1 MQFSK
6 EQVRKVAGLANLRL
20 TEEEMDHM
28 AADMSGVLTH
38 MEQLSALDTEG
49 VEPMAQV
56 LYAAEDT
63 AALREDV
70 VRPETILGTAAATA
84 NSALSGNGQFKV
96 PKVIER

>member
-1 MQFSK
+1 
-6 EQVRKVAGLANLRL
+6 
-20 TEEEMDHM
+20 
-28 AADMSGVLTH
+28 
-38 MEQLSALDTEG
+38 
-49 VEPMAQV
+49 MAQV